1 MATSTQATNGDG
13 FHTILVTKGTSL
25 GLSIMGGVN
34 RSEGPL
40 VYVQEVIPGQD
51 CHKDGRLRPGD
62 QLVFINKESMIGVTY
77 EEAKSILNRAK
88 LRREPT
94 WEIGFIR
101 HKSISNNEESS
112 LALNTLAAPLE
123 EIQNQMAPSSFS
135 TSVDRFDPK
144 TASTPGAMNKCQ
156 TKTSFVKTDW
166 SPIIPTD
173 SSTLAVSPCVVSP
186 NRTGEEKLQLDG
198 RKISLNPNVR
208 VKVEKLEMA
217 LNYLGIQ
224 PTDEQQQALRQQ
236 MKTYSEGTVSFGD
249 FVKAARSV
257 FHLQLDEAGLSPG
270 PMSAAHEINNLLEPT
285 SSQVLNNDTK
295 EPDETETL
303 RRERNEALREIN
315 KLKKTL
321 FESENYAKQLSE
333 ELQNVKQEA
342 KAAVEETKALRSR
355 IHLAEA
361 AQKQAHGMELDYE
374 EVIGLLENEI
384 TELKAQLAG
393 DHSGQ
398 NKDSVQDL
406 RKRITVLDCQLRK
419 SEVARKTFEASTE
432 KLLHFVEVVHEV
444 LADNLGSMTNL
455 SDRRLALSS
464 QSILARFGRNGRTVS
479 ATLAVEAND
488 LAKSVRSAVEEDCLP
503 YGWEEAFTADGIKF
517 FINHVTQTTSWTHPV
532 TSALRLSCSDDHGE
546 DYGNELPEPRS

>member
-1 MATSTQATNGDG
+1 MATSTQATNDDG
-13 FHTILVTKGTSL
+13 FQTILVTKGTSL
-25 GLSIMGGVN
+25 GLSIVGGVN
-34 RSEGPL
+34 RTEGPL
-40 VYVQEVIPGQD
+40 VYVQDVIPGQD
-51 CHKDGRLRPGD
+51 CQKDGRLRPGD

-77 EEAKSILNRAK
+77 EEAKSIINRAK

-94 WEIGFIR
+94 WEISFMR
-101 HKSISNNEESS
+101 QKTISNNEESS
-112 LALNTLAAPLE
+112 LTLNTLAAPLE
-123 EIQNQMAPSSFS
+123 EIQKQTAPSSFS
-135 TSVDRFDPK
+135 TSLDRFDPK

-173 SSTLAVSPCVVSP
+173 SSTLEVSPCVVSS
-186 NRTGEEKLQLDG
+186 NRTGEEKLQLEG
-198 RKISLNPNVR
+198 RKISLNPNAR

-270 PMSAAHEINNLLEPT
+270 AMSSAHEISNLLEPT
-285 SSQVLNNDTK
+285 SSQVHNDTK
-295 EPDETETL
+295 ELDEIETV

-315 KLKKTL
+315 KLKKSL

-419 SEVARKTFEASTE
+419 SEVARKTFESSTE

-444 LADNLGSMTNL
+444 LAGNLGSMTNL

-464 QSILARFGRNGRTVS
+464 QSLLARFGRNGRTVT
-479 ATLAVEAND
+479 ATLAAEAND

-546 DYGNELPEPRS
+546 DYACELPEPRS

>member
-1 MATSTQATNGDG
+1 MATSTQATNDSG
-13 FHTILVTKGTSL
+13 FHTILVTKETSL
-25 GLSIMGGVN
+25 GVSIMGGVN
-34 RSEGPL
+34 RTEGPL
-40 VYVQEVIPGQD
+40 VYVQEVLPGQD
-51 CHKDGRLRPGD
+51 CHKDGRLRAGD

-101 HKSISNNEESS
+101 QKTNSNNEESS
-112 LALNTLAAPLE
+112 LVANTLAAPLE
-123 EIQNQMAPSSFS
+123 EIQKQTAPSSFS
-135 TSVDRFDPK
+135 TSFDRFDTK
-144 TASTPGAMNKCQ
+144 MASTPGAMNKCQ
-156 TKTSFVKTDW
+156 TKPSSGKTDW
-166 SPIIPTD
+166 PPIFPTD
-173 SSTLAVSPCVVSP
+173 SSTSDVSPSVVSS
-186 NRTGEEKLQLDG
+186 NRTGEEKLQLEG
-198 RKISLNPNVR
+198 RKISLNPNVK

-270 PMSAAHEINNLLEPT
+270 PMPVAHEINNLLEPT
-285 SSQVLNNDTK
+285 SSQIHNNDAK
-295 EPDETETL
+295 EPGEIETL
-303 RRERNEALREIN
+303 RRERNEALQEII
-315 KLKKTL
+315 KLKKSL
-321 FESENYAKQLSE
+321 FESENYAKELSE

-361 AQKQAHGMELDYE
+361 AQRQAHGMELDYE

-384 TELKAQLAG
+384 TELKAQLSS

-432 KLLHFVEVVHEV
+432 KLLQFVEVVHEV
-444 LADNLGSMTNL
+444 LTDNMGSLTNL

-464 QSILARFGRNGRTVS
+464 QSLARLGRNGRTVT
-479 ATLAVEAND
+479 ATLAAEAND

-503 YGWEEAFTADGIKF
+503 YGWEEAYTADGIKF
-517 FINHVTQTTSWTHPV
+517 FINHVTQTTSWTHPLS
-532 TSALRLSCSDDHGE
+532 SALRLSCSDDHGE
-546 DYGNELPEPRS
+546 DYGSELPEPRS

>member
-1 MATSTQATNGDG
+1 MATSTQATNDDG
-13 FHTILVTKGTSL
+13 FQTILVTKGTSL
-25 GLSIMGGVN
+25 GLSIVGGVN
-34 RSEGPL
+34 RTEGPL
-40 VYVQEVIPGQD
+40 VYVQDVIPGQD
-51 CHKDGRLRPGD
+51 CQKDGRLRPGD

-77 EEAKSILNRAK
+77 EEAKSIINRAK

-94 WEIGFIR
+94 WEISFMR
-101 HKSISNNEESS
+101 QKTISNNEESS
-112 LALNTLAAPLE
+112 LTLNTLAAPLE
-123 EIQNQMAPSSFS
+123 EIQKQTAPSSFS
-135 TSVDRFDPK
+135 TSLDRFDPK

-173 SSTLAVSPCVVSP
+173 SSTLEVSPCVVSS
-186 NRTGEEKLQLDG
+186 NRTGEEKLQLEG
-198 RKISLNPNVR
+198 RKISLNPNAR

-270 PMSAAHEINNLLEPT
+270 AMSSAHEISNLLEPT
-285 SSQVLNNDTK
+285 SSQVHNDTK
-295 EPDETETL
+295 ELDEIETV

-315 KLKKTL
+315 KLKKSL

-419 SEVARKTFEASTE
+419 SEVARKTFESSTE

-444 LADNLGSMTNL
+444 LASNLGSMTNL

-464 QSILARFGRNGRTVS
+464 QSLLARFGRNGRTVT
-479 ATLAVEAND
+479 ATLAAEAND

-546 DYGNELPEPRS
+546 DYACELPEPRS

>member
-1 MATSTQATNGDG
+1 MATSTQATNDDG
-13 FHTILVTKGTSL
+13 FQTILVTKGTSL
-25 GLSIMGGVN
+25 GLSIVGGVN
-34 RSEGPL
+34 RTEGPL
-40 VYVQEVIPGQD
+40 VYVQDVIPGQD
-51 CHKDGRLRPGD
+51 CQKDGRLRPGD

-77 EEAKSILNRAK
+77 EEAKSIINRAK

-94 WEIGFIR
+94 WEISFMR
-101 HKSISNNEESS
+101 QKTISNNEESS
-112 LALNTLAAPLE
+112 LTLNTLAAPLE
-123 EIQNQMAPSSFS
+123 EIQKQTAPSSFS
-135 TSVDRFDPK
+135 TSLDRFDPK

-173 SSTLAVSPCVVSP
+173 SSTLEVSPCVVSS
-186 NRTGEEKLQLDG
+186 NRTGEEKLQLEG
-198 RKISLNPNVR
+198 RKISLNPNAR

-270 PMSAAHEINNLLEPT
+270 AMSSAHEISNLLEPT
-285 SSQVLNNDTK
+285 SSQVHNDTK
-295 EPDETETL
+295 ELDEIETV

-315 KLKKTL
+315 KLKKSL

-419 SEVARKTFEASTE
+419 SEVARKTFESSTE

-444 LADNLGSMTNL
+444 LAGNLGSMTNL

-464 QSILARFGRNGRTVS
+464 QSLLARFGRNGRTVT
-479 ATLAVEAND
+479 ATLAAEAND

-546 DYGNELPEPRS
+546 DYACEVPEPRS

>member
-1 MATSTQATNGDG
+1 MATSTQATNDDG
-13 FHTILVTKGTSL
+13 FQTILVTKGTSL
-25 GLSIMGGVN
+25 GLSIVGGVN
-34 RSEGPL
+34 RTEGPL
-40 VYVQEVIPGQD
+40 VYVQDVIPGQD
-51 CHKDGRLRPGD
+51 CQKDGRLRPGD

-77 EEAKSILNRAK
+77 EEAKSIINRAK

-94 WEIGFIR
+94 WEISFMR
-101 HKSISNNEESS
+101 QKTISNNEESS
-112 LALNTLAAPLE
+112 LTLNTLAAPLE
-123 EIQNQMAPSSFS
+123 EIQKQTAPSSFS
-135 TSVDRFDPK
+135 TSLDRFDPK

-173 SSTLAVSPCVVSP
+173 SSTLEVSPCVVSP
-186 NRTGEEKLQLDG
+186 NRTGEEKLQLEG
-198 RKISLNPNVR
+198 RKISLNPNAR

-270 PMSAAHEINNLLEPT
+270 AMSSAHEISNLLEPT
-285 SSQVLNNDTK
+285 SSQVHNDTK
-295 EPDETETL
+295 ELDEIETV

-315 KLKKTL
+315 KLKKSL

-419 SEVARKTFEASTE
+419 SEVARKTFESSTE

-444 LADNLGSMTNL
+444 LAGNLGSMTNL

-464 QSILARFGRNGRTVS
+464 QSLLARFGRNGRTVT
-479 ATLAVEAND
+479 ATLAAEAND

-546 DYGNELPEPRS
+546 DYACEVPEPRS